1 MKMTHRHTQSPWHV
15 GVGNGSGEI
24 FAESG
29 RMRLELGGTTLYPIA
44 QMVRGWDESEDDANA
59 RLIAAAPEL
68 LEACMVALAAIKS
81 EYPLEHG
88 NPTIGRA
95 WGTLESAIEKATSNI

>member
-1 MKMTHRHTQSPWHV
+1 
-15 GVGNGSGEI
+15 
-24 FAESG
+24 
-29 RMRLELGGTTLYPIA
+29 MRLELGGTTLYPIA